1 MGLVLFKDIL
11 KTVELANITKTNID
25 TYNAQ
30 YNPDPKIRLLANNRN
45 ICHENLSKEKIKYI
59 FLLIILPIIVFI
71 IIIYFSQAFQVIP
84 YLVGW
89 LWLVVGWFVVG
100 FFSIM
105 FYFSPK
111 WTIITT
117 SINLNAIQPPNC

>member
-11 KTVELANITKTNID
+11 KTVELANITKNQID

-30 YNPDPKIRLLANNRN
+30 SDPDPKIRLLANNRK
-45 ICHENLSKEKIKYI
+45 ICHDKLSKEKIKYI
-59 FLLIILPIIVFI
+59 ILLIILPIIVFI
-71 IIIYFSQAFQVIP
+71 IIIYFSQAFQFIP
-84 YLVGW
+84 YLVA
-89 LWLVVGWFVVG
+89 WFVVG

-105 FYFSPK
+105 FYFIPK